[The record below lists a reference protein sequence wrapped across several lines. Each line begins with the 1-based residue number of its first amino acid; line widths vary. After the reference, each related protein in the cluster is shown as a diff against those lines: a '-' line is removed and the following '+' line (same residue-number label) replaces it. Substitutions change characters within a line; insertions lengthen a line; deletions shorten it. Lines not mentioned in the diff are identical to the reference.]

1 MVTELVLKIKC
12 IKNHSIYRISSYN
25 HSEQYWN
32 LIAARLAFVVVFFF
46 VVHSITAM
54 IAWIVPDVP
63 ANLKFKME
71 REKQVVKQK
80 LGVASDDEES
90 EDEEDVTDKT
100 SHETV
105 LKSDI

>member
-1 MVTELVLKIKC
+1 MLSLRYSGYHDNT
-12 IKNHSIYRISSYN
+12 YPYN

-32 LIAARLAFVVVFFF
+32 LIAARLAFVVAFFF
-46 VVHSITAM
+46 VVHAITAA

-63 ANLKFKME
+63 GNLKFKMD
-71 REKQVVKQK
+71 REKQVVKEK

-100 SHETV
+100 SHATT
-105 LKSDI
+105 SASI